1 MSVHESFTTNLIIK
15 KKTKVF
21 WSLIMTL
28 IWLIGNRLDD
38 TDNTFTRAAD
48 ELAGGT
54 LPNLKYIDG
63 FNR

>member
-1 MSVHESFTTNLIIK
+1 
-15 KKTKVF
+15 
-21 WSLIMTL
+21 MTL